1 MIKAILF
8 DLHGV
13 LFTNSTKTFIEK
25 LTLRTGLPKTKIIS
39 VFDEGIGVDY
49 REGRASHDEFWSHV
63 SKGLKLENVDE
74 LEKEW
79 MNEYRLIEGTRDL
92 IFKLM
97 KKYRIF
103 YLSDNFQAKIDWLH
117 SQHQFLDWFE
127 GGLSSHEVGARKPDL
142 KMYEKAIEQI
152 NLQPEEIL
160 FIDDKDINL
169 PPAHKLGMQT
179 ILFTTPEDLEARL
192 ESLKLL

>member
-25 LTLRTGLPKTKIIS
+25 LTLRTGLPKAKIIS
-39 VFDEGIGVDY
+39 IFDDGIGVDY
-49 REGRASHDEFWSHV
+49 REGRASRDEFWSHV

-79 MNEYRLIEGTRDL
+79 MNEYRLIEGTRDI

-117 SQHQFLDWFE
+117 SHHQFLDWFE
-127 GGLSSHEVGARKPDL
+127 GGLSSHEVGVRKPDP

-152 NLQPEEIL
+152 ALLPEEIL
-160 FIDDKDINL
+160 FVDDKDINL
-169 PPAHKLGMQT
+169 PPAQKLGMQT
-179 ILFTTPEDLEARL
+179 ILFTTPEDLEA
-192 ESLKLL
+192 SLKNLKIL

>member
-25 LTLRTGLPKTKIIS
+25 LAARTGLPKEKIIS

-49 REGRASHDEFWSHV
+49 REGRVSRDEFWHHV
-63 SKGLKLENVDE
+63 GQSLKIENVDR

-117 SQHQFLDWFE
+117 SRHQFLDWFE
-127 GGLSSHEVGARKPDL
+127 GGLSSHEVGVRKPDL

-152 NLQPEEIL
+152 NLKPEEIL
-160 FIDDKDINL
+160 FVDDKDINL
-169 PPAHKLGMQT
+169 PPAQKLGMQT
-179 ILFTTPEDLEARL
+179 ILFTTPEDLETRL
-192 ESLKLL
+192 KNLKLL